1 MDTFSVKLIIYICL
15 SVFFNYAEVG
25 AQDQSNKVMVDNFEK
40 PGKQNCRKGDFGA
53 FSDPKSLGYCY
64 LFFVQNKENNVL
76 GASRYSLYIEWDTSK
91 EGAYGGYWT
100 DLKHLNLEDFNYL
113 TFYLKG
119 MKGRETFKVGLRGP
133 LSSTYETKTLIG
145 RALNKGVT
153 TKWQKVTIPLKW
165 FGAVMD
171 WSDVNV
177 LSINFENA
185 FGSKKGAILIDEI
198 AFEK

>member
-1 MDTFSVKLIIYICL
+1 MNTFSVKLIIYICL

-25 AQDQSNKVMVDNFEK
+25 AQDQANKVMVDNFEK

-53 FSDPKSLGYCY
+53 FSDPKSLGHCY

-76 GASRYSLYIEWDTSK
+76 GASKYSLYIKWDTSK

-100 DLKHLNLEDFNYL
+100 DLKQLNLENLNYL

-145 RALNKGVT
+145 RALNNGVT
-153 TKWQKVTIPLKW
+153 TKWQKVIIPLKW

-185 FGSKKGAILIDEI
+185 FGSGKGAILIDEI

>member
-1 MDTFSVKLIIYICL
+1 LKRFALTLIVGICVSGVFSYVE
-15 SVFFNYAEVG
+15 AG
-25 AQDQSNKVMVDNFEK
+25 AQDQTDKIIVDDFEK
-40 PGKQNCRKGDFGA
+40 PGKQNCRGGDFGA
-53 FSDPKSLGYCY
+53 FSDPKSLGHCY

-91 EGAYGGYWT
+91 DGAYGGYWT
-100 DLKHLNLEDFNYL
+100 VLKHLNLDDFNYL

-165 FGAVMD
+165 FGGVMD

-185 FGSKKGAILIDEI
+185 FGSGKGAVLIDEI

>member
-1 MDTFSVKLIIYICL
+1 MFICL
-15 SVFFNYAEVG
+15 SVVFNYVEVG
-25 AQDQSNKVMVDNFEK
+25 AQDQSNKITVDNFEK
-40 PGKQNCRKGDFGA
+40 PGKKNSRGGEFGA
-53 FSDPKSLGYCY
+53 FADPKSLGHCY
-64 LFFVQNKENNVL
+64 LFFVQNKEDNVL

-100 DLKHLNLEDFNYL
+100 ELRHLNLEDFNYL
-113 TFYLKG
+113 TFCVKG
-119 MKGRETFKVGLRGP
+119 MKGGEVFKVGLRGP
-133 LSSTYETKTLIG
+133 LNSTYETKTLIV
-145 RALNKGVT
+145 RALKKGVT

-177 LSINFENA
+177 LSINFEDA
-185 FGSKKGAILIDEI
+185 FSSGKGAILIDEI